1 VICSEIGSAQLRQKT
16 IAIARGSYYITQI
29 VNTVAAPYI
38 LNPTAANLKGKA
50 GFIPTGLMV
59 LLLAWSFFR
68 LPETKGR
75 NFEELDIMFGT
86 CTHRY
91 NGVDCGWGNGAR
103 ADNVA
108 AKKVPA
114 RKFKSYVIQAEEE
127 FGVDAKVSAH

>member
-75 NFEELDIMFGT
+75 NFEELDIMFGA

-91 NGVDCGWGNGAR
+91 GGVDCGWETAHELTTLQPRRCPRGSSR
-103 ADNVA
+103 AM
-108 AKKVPA
+108 
-114 RKFKSYVIQAEEE
+114 
-127 FGVDAKVSAH
+127 